1 MLLTALSNTAFILF
15 MAQCSTDSCVET
27 AEVMAI
33 VAEQE
38 ECYGMSRILN
48 TYADPTAEYWF
59 CMEVFLGSETE
70 LMMFSDYLNI
80 P

>member
-15 MAQCSTDSCVET
+15 LAQCPTDSCVQS
-27 AEVMAI
+27 AEEMAT

-38 ECYGMSRILN
+38 ECDGVVNVLN
-48 TYADPTAEYWF
+48 TYTDPSKEYWF

-70 LMMFSDYLNI
+70 LMMFSDYQTK